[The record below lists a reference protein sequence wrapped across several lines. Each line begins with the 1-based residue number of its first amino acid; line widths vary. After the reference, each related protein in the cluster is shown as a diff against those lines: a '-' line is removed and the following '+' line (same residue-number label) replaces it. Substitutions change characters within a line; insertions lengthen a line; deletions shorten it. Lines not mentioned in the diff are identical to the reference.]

1 MIKVACPC
9 CGQSFSPEQAAEL
22 SAELAGY
29 APGGGGEPADEGQE
43 PMEAKTM
50 VEAMTR
56 ELEDPKKDK
65 ARKAR
70 KE

>member
-9 CGQSFSPEQAAEL
+9 CGQSFSPEQASQLAGEL
-22 SAELAGY
+22 SQH
-29 APGGGGEPADEGQE
+29 GGMDMDVGE

-50 VEAMTR
+50 VGAMTR
-56 ELEDPKKDK
+56 ELDDPKKME
-65 ARKAR
+65 ARAKR